1 MTTYQS
7 LSVHEKI
14 NLKSWARPSAS
25 GLAKKFCNSLV
36 DRFIERPFLNEP
48 FIN

>member
-7 LSVHEKI
+7 LSIHEKI
-14 NLKSWARPSAS
+14 NLKSWARPTSK
-25 GLAKKFCNSLV
+25 GLSNKFCNSLV
-36 DRFIERPFLNEP
+36 DRFVERPFLSEP

>member
-14 NLKSWARPSAS
+14 NLKSWDIFAEKRMSKV
-25 GLAKKFCNSLV
+25 GHSLV
-36 DRFIERPFLNEP
+36 DRSTIIQQIKTPNFIY
-48 FIN
+48 